1 MTILQ
6 IKDHLSAMLH
16 GGSLKKVRNIY
27 SAFGRAANNL
37 LTEIHPTETIRTAGL
52 TNTVHDNVYNYP
64 LPSDFNEIIDLYP
77 QDLRESSD
85 KAGRKLSQF
94 FDVRKA
100 ITNKTLVIEG
110 SEGSKILRVNWKS
123 HQPVTIHTMD
133 DYDNNGT
140 WEAYGTASGIE
151 QDTITKYSGGG
162 SVRFDLSATG
172 DGIQCNDMSAVD
184 LTDED
189 ESGELFLW
197 FYIKNSTDLAN
208 LTSITLQWGNT
219 LTTQYWTGV
228 AQTTQADGSAFKVG
242 WNLVK
247 FSWSAATETGTVDPT
262 TIDSV
267 KITFAISAAIT
278 DIRVDNIVCSNGRNF
293 DIKYYS
299 KYLFKNSAGTFLG
312 KPTDDADTCILDND
326 AINIFLYMAFME
338 CAHQIE
344 GEESTADITYAR
356 NKLYGDPTALDIK
369 GRNGL
374 VTTYN
379 SMYPSMVK
387 KAIGS
392 YGAVPYKTRI
402 W

>member
-1 MTILQ
+1 MTILA

-16 GGSLKKVRNIY
+16 GGSLKRVRNI
-27 SAFGRAANNL
+27 FNLFERVANNL
-37 LTEIHPTETIRTAGL
+37 LTEIHPIESIRTTGL
-52 TNTVHDNVYNYP
+52 TNTVHDDIYNYP

-77 QDLRESSD
+77 QDLRDSLD
-85 KAGRKLSQF
+85 KGTRRLSQY
-94 FDVRKA
+94 FDLRKA
-100 ITNKTLVIEG
+100 FKDKTLAIEG
-110 SEGSKILRVNWKS
+110 SEGSKILRVNWRTN
-123 HQPVTIHTMD
+123 QPVTVHAMD

-140 WEAYGTASGIE
+140 WSAVGTASGVE

-162 SVRFDLSATG
+162 SVRFDLAADG
-172 DGIQCNDMSAVD
+172 DGIQITDMSAVD

-189 ESGELFLW
+189 ESGDLFLW

-208 LTSITLQWGNT
+208 LTSVSLLWGND
-219 LTTQYWTGV
+219 LTANYWTGV

-247 FSWSAATETGTVDPT
+247 FTWSAATETGTVAPA
-262 TIDSV
+262 TIDSL
-267 KITFAISAAIT
+267 KITFSIAAAIS

-299 KYLFKNSAGTFLG
+299 KYLFKNSAGTFISI
-312 KPTDDADTCILDND
+312 PTDDADTCILDND
-326 AINIFLYMAFME
+326 SLNIFLYLSLME
-338 CAHQIE
+338 AAHQIE
-344 GEESTADITYAR
+344 GEDSQADITYAR

-392 YGAVPYKTRI
+392 YGTPPNKMRI